1 MKEKNAYLLLPHLR
15 PLTGVW
21 YRAIQTRFI
30 STALHTSST
39 TSRFNPGGTFPLLY
53 LSESHLVA
61 LLEVGALL
69 GSPLHAGGLIPS
81 PRHSYTVLNLTV
93 SLARVADLTSQ
104 TSQTELETN
113 PQELTG
119 DWIGYQI
126 RSLFTSVRAV
136 PGPAPTQKLGN
147 EINTL
152 ADIEAFCT
160 LSAKAPDQMNLVVY
174 PDKLLPGSF
183 IEFFNPTTGKTER
196 LISDPLTGK
205 AAII

>member
-1 MKEKNAYLLLPHLR
+1 MKEKNAHRLLPYLR

-30 STALHTSST
+30 ATALHFSST
-39 TSRFNPGGTFPLLY
+39 ASRFNPGGTFPLLY
-53 LSESHLVA
+53 LSENHLVA
-61 LLEVGALL
+61 LLEVQALF
-69 GSPLHAGGLIPS
+69 GSPLNASGLIPS

-93 SLARVADLTSQ
+93 NLAGVADLTSHK
-104 TSQTELETN
+104 SQTDLETN

-126 RSLFTSVRAV
+126 RSLLTSVRAV
-136 PGPAPTQKLGN
+136 PGPAPTQQLGN

-160 LSAKAPDQMNLVVY
+160 LSAKAPDQMNLVIY
-174 PDKLLPGSF
+174 PDKLRPGSF

-205 AAII
+205 AAIV